1 MRYHSSGTFT
11 LDPERI
17 QCILPDPHLATVKA
31 VQAAVASGA
40 SKIEVRADA
49 LSVSVSWD
57 GPGLH
62 LDELRPAL
70 LEEGPRHE
78 LAVAVH
84 APLGRVARQVE
95 VVSQSQRAVWNAR
108 GNWLGAVRE
117 SVNRYRLTRDL
128 RSVSQVVNRLLA
140 CPEPPLLAER
150 CRYVPIPVVVNGR
163 RVNPPTLGR
172 NLSETYV
179 LAQEGDTESLLAP
192 ATSQAEQPP
201 RLPARCVN
209 GKPVPCR
216 AVLIRRGSGPGQA
229 LFLKHG
235 VVVAAEPLEEEGLV
249 ALLSCEGLTLDLTG
263 FALVRDEAFA
273 ERLLAPQPAGG

>member
-40 SKIEVRADA
+40 SKVEVRADA
-49 LSVSVSWD
+49 LSVSVTWD
-57 GPGLH
+57 GPGLK
-62 LDELRPAL
+62 LDDLRPAL
-70 LEEGPRHE
+70 LDEGPRHE

-84 APLGRVARQVE
+84 APLGRVARQIE
-95 VVSQSQRAVWNAR
+95 VVSGGQRAVWNAR
-108 GNWLGAVRE
+108 GHWLGPVRDTA
-117 SVNRYRLTRDL
+117 NRFRLTRDM
-128 RSVSQVVNRLLA
+128 RSVSQVINRLLA
-140 CPEPPLLAER
+140 CPEPPLLADR
-150 CRYVPIPVVVNGR
+150 CRYAPIPVIVNGR

-172 NLSETYV
+172 NVYEVYTPDE
-179 LAQEGDTESLLAP
+179 QGDILAP
-192 ATSQAEQPP
+192 ATSQAEHPP
-201 RLPARCVN
+201 RLPARWVN

-216 AVLIRRGSGPGQA
+216 AVLMRRTTGEGQA

-235 VVVAAEPLEEEGLV
+235 VVVAAEPLEGEGLL
-249 ALLSCEGLTLDLTG
+249 ALLSCAGLTLDLTG

-273 ERLLAPQPAGG
+273 ERLLAAQPAGG